1 MKSNTRVTWN
11 PDYYLSL
18 MSFDSMVEYLG
29 IHPRSLR
36 TQIRRRRI
44 NIENLKGLKARV
56 QYINEVQNG
65 VDQGKKR
72 ASDEDIERLI
82 RVAKTKYVIKKELSI
97 ESSRL
102 NNYLTKI
109 YNTTDLKAVQAKLG
123 VEV

>member
-44 NIENLKGLKARV
+44 NIENLKGLKARLK
-56 QYINEVQNG
+56 YINEVQDG
-65 VDQGKKR
+65 VAVGNQR

-82 RVAKTKYVIKKELSI
+82 RVAKTKYAIRQELGI
-97 ESSRL
+97 NGRRL
-102 NNYLTKI
+102 NDYLTET